1 MGRFLWL
8 FIFSMLIISCSKD
21 SLLTSSDAPLGLS
34 ADSLH
39 FDTVFTTAG
48 SITQSFRIIN
58 NNDQRIRISSIRLA
72 GSNTGVFRMN
82 VNGEPGPLVEAV
94 EIAAGDSAHVFV
106 NLQIPANSETLPF
119 LVRDSISIQWNGQE
133 KWIQLDAYGQNARYI
148 RNGIISSNT
157 SWDNSLPYVLIGP
170 FTIEENTT
178 LSISKGTRIYVHA
191 DAPILVKG
199 SLQAAGDTAQT
210 DRVVFTG
217 DRLDQPYAGFPASW
231 PGIYFTN
238 TSHTNRFAYTNIR
251 NAYQAVVLEGRETVG
266 EYKLEMDQVIIDNAF
281 DAGLL
286 CINSSV
292 RANNLLISNCGK
304 NLQIGGGGKYN
315 FNHATLAAYS
325 NNLIVHK
332 DPVVLISNSVLVN
345 GNPVQAALEAFFR
358 NSIIWSGGGT
368 VENEMVALREGT
380 QPYLVRFETG
390 IWKMSQPVQHIE
402 VADTETNLDP
412 QFELLEPGSGT
423 YNFRLKD
430 MSPAIDRGI
439 ITGTTLDL
447 DGKKRPVGMPDLGAY
462 EKQ

>member
-1 MGRFLWL
+1 MARFLWL
-8 FIFSMLIISCSKD
+8 LFFSMVIISCSKD
-21 SLLTSSDAPLGLS
+21 RLLTSSDAALRFS
-34 ADSLH
+34 SDSLH

-48 SITQSFRIIN
+48 SITRSFRIVN
-58 NNDQRIRISSIRLA
+58 ENDQRIRISSIRLA
-72 GSNTGVFRMN
+72 AATGGVFRIN
-82 VNGEPGPLVEAV
+82 VNGEPGPVVESL
-94 EIAAGDSAHVFV
+94 EIPAGDSAHVFV
-106 NLQIPANSETLPF
+106 NLQIPANTETLPF

-133 KWIQLDAYGQNARYI
+133 KWIQLGAYGQNARYI

-178 LSISKGTRIYVHA
+178 LSISKGTRIYMHA

-199 SLQAAGDTAQT
+199 SLQAEGDTAQK
-210 DRVVFTG
+210 DRVIFTG

-238 TSHTNRFAYTNIR
+238 TSHTNRFVYTNIR

-266 EYKLEMDQVIIDNAF
+266 DYKLEMEQVMIDNAF

-286 CINSSV
+286 SINSSV

-304 NLQIGGGGKYN
+304 NLQIGGGGKYS
-315 FNHATLAAYS
+315 FNHVTLAAYS
-325 NNLIVHK
+325 NNLIIHK

-345 GNPVQAALEAFFR
+345 SNPVQAELEAVFR
-358 NSIIWSGGGT
+358 NCIIWSGGGT
-368 VENEMVALREGT
+368 VENEVLAIREGT
-380 QPYLVRFETG
+380 LPYLVRFESG
-390 IWKMSQPVQHIE
+390 IWKLSQPVQHME
-402 VADTETNLDP
+402 VIDMEANLDP
-412 QFELLEPGSGT
+412 QFELIEPGSGL

-430 MSPAIDRGI
+430 TSPAIDRGI
-439 ITGTTLDL
+439 VTGTTLDL
-447 DGKKRPVGMPDLGAY
+447 DGKKRPVGMPDLGVY

>member
-1 MGRFLWL
+1 M
-8 FIFSMLIISCSKD
+8 
-21 SLLTSSDAPLGLS
+21 LTSSDAPLGFS
-34 ADSLH
+34 TDSLH
-39 FDTVFTTAG
+39 FDTVFTIAG

-72 GSNTGVFRMN
+72 GANTGVFRMN
-82 VNGEPGPLVEAV
+82 VNGEPGPLVDAV

-106 NLQIPANSETLPF
+106 NLQIPANTETLPF

-133 KWIQLDAYGQNARYI
+133 KWIQLGAYGQNARYI

-157 SWDNSLPYVLIGP
+157 NWDNSLPYVLIGP

-199 SLQAAGDTAQT
+199 SLQAEGDTAQT

-238 TSHTNRFAYTNIR
+238 TSHTNRFVYTNIG
-251 NAYQAVVLEGRETVG
+251 NAYQAVVLEGRESVG

-286 CINSSV
+286 SINSSV

-304 NLQIGGGGKYN
+304 NLQIGGGGKYS

-345 GNPVQAALEAFFR
+345 GNPVQAALEAVFR
-358 NSIIWSGGGT
+358 NSIIWSGGGI

-402 VADTETNLDP
+402 VVDTETNLDP
-412 QFELLEPGSGT
+412 QFELLEPGSGS

-430 MSPAIDRGI
+430 TSPAIDRGI